1 MENIAGYE
9 DYEREFRE
17 VSLPE
22 YRWLAQTMLTQAI
35 EDSGCQMDG
44 SLLISMPRLYQQG
57 QMLVYI
63 PFSIETIDWKNPA
76 SRTFTYIGCY

>member
-1 MENIAGYE
+1 MENVAGYE
-9 DYEREFRE
+9 DYEKEFRE

-44 SLLISMPRLYQQG
+44 SLI
-57 QMLVYI
+57 I
-63 PFSIETIDWKNPA
+63 
-76 SRTFTYIGCY
+76 C

>member
-1 MENIAGYE
+1 MENVAGYE
-9 DYEREFRE
+9 DYEKEFRE

-44 SLLISMPRLYQQG
+44 TPCPIISAKTSAGTHSSFRL
-57 QMLVYI
+57 
-63 PFSIETIDWKNPA
+63 
-76 SRTFTYIGCY
+76 RR

>member
-1 MENIAGYE
+1 MENVAGYE
-9 DYEREFRE
+9 DYERGFRE

-44 SLLISMPRLYQQG
+44 SLIISMPD
-57 QMLVYI
+57 YI
-63 PFSIETIDWKNPA
+63 SKDKCWYTFQFSIEAIDWKNPA

>member
-1 MENIAGYE
+1 MENVAGYE
-9 DYEREFRE
+9 DYEKEFRE

-44 SLLISMPRLYQQG
+44 SYIHARLYQQG
-57 QMLVYI
+57 QVLVHI
-63 PFSIETIDWKNPA
+63 PFFD
-76 SRTFTYIGCY
+76 

>member
-1 MENIAGYE
+1 MENVAGYE

-44 SLLISMPRLYQQG
+44 SLIISARTSAGTHSSFRL
-57 QMLVYI
+57 
-63 PFSIETIDWKNPA
+63 
-76 SRTFTYIGCY
+76 RR